1 VEHTVGEVRSNSL
14 GPDVAL
20 KGYEAVVHVQVS
32 SRAAGARSGVSRG
45 RFTTPA
51 DTNKRLA
58 LLACLRPR
66 CAAATARRALA
77 VEATAAGRPLGLA
90 MLRLKK
96 NYSMGWRGCRRV
108 QRGFSGVT

>member
-1 VEHTVGEVRSNSL
+1 
-14 GPDVAL
+14 
-20 KGYEAVVHVQVS
+20 
-32 SRAAGARSGVSRG
+32 
-45 RFTTPA
+45 
-51 DTNKRLA
+51 
-58 LLACLRPR
+58 
-66 CAAATARRALA
+66 LA